1 MQICV
6 RLFLSL
12 LAAVIVGAS
21 GCAYSTRPLSDA
33 KTSTADARLLGTW
46 EIADTDKPAE
56 KKIVVVDRKKDEPNV
71 LRLFDIQE
79 KKTADVFLTKIGER
93 YVASIADEE
102 DGKTKF
108 LICSYEVKDQSL
120 SIWGLD
126 TQFITN
132 AVNDKQLKG
141 AVTKHDFFSEV
152 IIDESAE
159 NLRKFVERNAASC
172 FLQEKP
178 LTVKRLRGE

>member
-1 MQICV
+1 AMVRYVSGTLISWPARVASWARCRWRHDGLLDLRLQFILAFGMMVCQNLLAVLLGRSKMQICV

-102 DGKTKF
+102 
-108 LICSYEVKDQSL
+108 
-120 SIWGLD
+120 
-126 TQFITN
+126 
-132 AVNDKQLKG
+132 
-141 AVTKHDFFSEV
+141 
-152 IIDESAE
+152 
-159 NLRKFVERNAASC
+159 
-172 FLQEKP
+172 
-178 LTVKRLRGE
+178 